1 MYKILRIICCVIAA
15 LLLAA
20 CIFVFVYLGVI
31 WGLCTVVGAA
41 AFFALTILFKSLQE
55 DCRAAPTFFS
65 YYYNILSMKSSGAK
79 SSRSS
84 IFSPTPAKI
93 TGISSSPHSEI
104 TKPPLAEPSNL
115 VKTIPSSSTAL
126 SNTSA

>member
-55 DCRAAPTFFS
+55 D
-65 YYYNILSMKSSGAK
+65 YEKKNKS
-79 SSRSS
+79 
-84 IFSPTPAKI
+84 
-93 TGISSSPHSEI
+93 
-104 TKPPLAEPSNL
+104 EPSPVEEENEEN
-115 VKTIPSSSTAL
+115 KE
-126 SNTSA
+126 

>member
-41 AFFALTILFKSLQE
+41 AFFALTILFKGLQE
-55 DCRAAPTFFS
+55 D
-65 YYYNILSMKSSGAK
+65 YEKKNKS
-79 SSRSS
+79 
-84 IFSPTPAKI
+84 
-93 TGISSSPHSEI
+93 
-104 TKPPLAEPSNL
+104 EPSPVEEENEEN
-115 VKTIPSSSTAL
+115 KE
-126 SNTSA
+126 